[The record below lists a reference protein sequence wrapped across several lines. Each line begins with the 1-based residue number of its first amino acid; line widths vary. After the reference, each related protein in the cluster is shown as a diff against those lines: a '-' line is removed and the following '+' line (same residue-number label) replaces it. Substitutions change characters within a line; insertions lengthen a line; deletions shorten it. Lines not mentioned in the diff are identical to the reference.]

1 MVSIVT
7 SSANH
12 SRMHHALSWLEIRS
26 PAEEILILGATADA
40 ANELARD
47 VAQRKGAAFGWH
59 RLSFAQFAAVL
70 AAPLLAMRGLVALGD
85 LGVRALLVGDKTLAE
100 DIAVNNDQMLVSP
113 EPIFVFFV
121 GGFSSRT

>member
-1 MVSIVT
+1 MCRV
-7 SSANH
+7 
-12 SRMHHALSWLEIRS
+12 WLASTEFC
-26 PAEEILILGATADA
+26 A
-40 ANELARD
+40 
-47 VAQRKGAAFGWH
+47 V
-59 RLSFAQFAAVL
+59 AAVL